1 MPPQR
6 PPAPRPAQ
14 IWRSAREPLFWLD
27 ADLRVA
33 WANPAFEAFAGAPAE
48 SVVGLACPSHGP
60 TGEGGAADL
69 AASLAP
75 PPEAL
80 AGRVA
85 TTIAAFLSPD
95 GEPRRRTLLFQPFLD
110 ASGSPLGLLGRVLDP
125 DEPAPP
131 GADRAEDA
139 GHRPRIDLMDALAA
153 LRARFGIDSLVG
165 AGPAHRRLMERIRV
179 AAAVRRPVLLVGEP
193 GTGKRHAARA
203 IHQLGDPDAPLRAL
217 DCEALPA
224 QILDR
229 ELFLPD
235 DPERPAPARMA
246 GADGSSVLLGDVAA
260 LPRDLQAR
268 LAEALEPGEGRVRLL
283 AVTTADPEAA
293 VRDAV
298 LREDLFLALSVL
310 TIPLAPLRERREE
323 IPLLAQALLERINRR
338 GGPQRAGFAPAAADV
353 LAAYHWPGNLREMGR
368 VVEFA
373 HGRGPAPLIAPD
385 DLPADVRGHLADAY
399 PPPKPAPPR
408 PLDDIL
414 LDVERRLIENA
425 LARARRNKSRAA
437 DILGV
442 SRPRLYRRLKELGF
456 PDVDDE

>member
-1 MPPQR
+1 
-6 PPAPRPAQ
+6 
-14 IWRSAREPLFWLD
+14 
-27 ADLRVA
+27 
-33 WANPAFEAFAGAPAE
+33 
-48 SVVGLACPSHGP
+48 
-60 TGEGGAADL
+60 
-69 AASLAP
+69 
-75 PPEAL
+75 
-80 AGRVA
+80 
-85 TTIAAFLSPD
+85 
-95 GEPRRRTLLFQPFLD
+95 
-110 ASGSPLGLLGRVLDP
+110 
-125 DEPAPP
+125 
-131 GADRAEDA
+131 
-139 GHRPRIDLMDALAA
+139 
-153 LRARFGIDSLVG
+153 
-165 AGPAHRRLMERIRV
+165 
-179 AAAVRRPVLLVGEP
+179 
-193 GTGKRHAARA
+193 
-203 IHQLGDPDAPLRAL
+203 
-217 DCEALPA
+217 
-224 QILDR
+224 
-229 ELFLPD
+229 
-235 DPERPAPARMA
+235 MA

-408 PLDDIL
+408 PLDDIIRQGKEL
-414 LDVERRLIENA
+414 YARLAPTNETPYFTQEWLQNWQKRRRLFIFTGRTRDEYESIWGERLNPYFTEVLCLGEHGFPGKPAPDGLHYLIQKHA
-425 LARARRNKSRAA
+425 LQGGLYIGNSVDDMRAA
-437 DILGV
+437 EAAGLQAVGITTNQSEETLRKAGADHIIH
-442 SRPRLYRRLKELGF
+442 RLDQLT
-456 PDVDDE
+456 